1 MTLWG
6 NILRQDGYLH
16 WERHIRAF
24 NDVKRED
31 FLEGRY
37 RDYASVDE
45 PMPLRHGQTQ
55 SAPHM
60 DAIFVDAVDP
70 GPDDIILEIGT
81 GSGYLTAI
89 LSLLCRR
96 VISVEYYC
104 DLAHAAA
111 KNIARYGTDNVDLI
125 CGNINSICLRE
136 NFDAI
141 ISTSSFRRE
150 PHFLLSIL
158 KQEGI
163 FIFPL
168 GSYPPQE
175 LIAIRGGTRTKLGM
189 VSFVTIID

>member
-6 NILRQDGYLH
+6 DILSHEGYLH
-16 WERHIRAF
+16 KERHIKAF

-37 RDYASVDE
+37 RYYASVDE

-60 DAIFVDAVDP
+60 DAIFVEAVDP
-70 GPDDIILEIGT
+70 EPEDIVLEIGT
-81 GSGYLTAI
+81 GSGYLTTI
-89 LSLLCRR
+89 LSFLCKR

-104 DLAHAAA
+104 DLAQAAA
-111 KNIARYGTDNVDLI
+111 KSIARYGADNIDLI

-141 ISTSSFRRE
+141 ISTSSFRKE
-150 PHFLLSIL
+150 PNFLLSIL
-158 KQEGI
+158 KQDGI
-163 FIFPL
+163 LIFPL

-175 LIAIRGGTRTKLGM
+175 LIEIKSGKRAKLGI